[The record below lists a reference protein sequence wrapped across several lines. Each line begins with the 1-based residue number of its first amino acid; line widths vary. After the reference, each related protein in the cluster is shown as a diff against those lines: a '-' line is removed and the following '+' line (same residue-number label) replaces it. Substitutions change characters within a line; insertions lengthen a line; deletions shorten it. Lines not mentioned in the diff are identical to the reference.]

1 MTDLVIFGGTTEGRQ
16 MAEIFRNMG
25 ISICVCAA
33 TDYAREQLPHINSN
47 INLHIGRMNQEEME
61 TFIRTQG
68 CPVVVDATHPYAREA
83 SANIR
88 EACRAVGCCCIRVI
102 RDKGE
107 LSVHEPGEKCVWVPD
122 ISSAAEY
129 LKHTKGNILVTTGS
143 KDLDKYRLIPDFVN
157 RCYVRILPDE
167 DALKECKR
175 IGLTGSHIIC
185 MQGPFTEELNR
196 ALLRQVKAEYLV
208 TKEAG
213 RAGGYKEKLEA
224 AKHTGTAALIVGRP
238 REDWG
243 YSFGQAVEM
252 VKKQCKLTGRPFVKL
267 VGMGMGG
274 PESLTVQALNWL
286 MECQVIIGSKRLL
299 NGLNGLVSE
308 GKKDC
313 VPCYEKEQIRD
324 FIKSHPEY
332 GKIAVVFSGDTGFYS
347 GAKGLCELLDFCRT
361 EVISGISSPVYLL
374 NKLKIPGED
383 VKLLSAHGKQV
394 NLIHY
399 VNTNKQVFTLLGGKW
414 DVKWLLKELLE
425 YGMYDVR
432 VTVGERLSSPLERI
446 ISGSPGQLVNK
457 EFHSLSA
464 AFIEN
469 PEAVEQAGTA
479 AIRDEEFI
487 RGRIPMT
494 KWEIRSLCIRK
505 LGLKKNSV
513 LYDIG
518 AGTGSVS
525 VEAARLCPDGRVY
538 AIEKNPEGIRL
549 ITENKRKFRTGNIEI
564 INGKAPFALAGLEPP
579 THVFIGGSQGALR
592 DIMCCLLKVNP
603 DLRIVLTAVTLETI
617 GEIERLL
624 KELSVPDWEI
634 VQAVIARS
642 REMKGYHM
650 MIGENPVYIITLG
663 GNGDFHGKKDA
674 ESGNS
679 RP

>member
-16 MAEIFRNMG
+16 MAEVFMDSG

-33 TDYAREQLPHINSN
+33 TDYAGELLWQTNSN
-47 INLHIGRMNQEEME
+47 INVHVGRMNKEEME
-61 TFIRTQG
+61 GFIRIQG
-68 CPVVVDATHPYAREA
+68 CPVVVDATHPYAQEA
-83 SANIR
+83 SVNIR
-88 EACRAVGCCCIRVI
+88 EACRAAGCCYIRVI

-107 LSVHEPGEKCVWVPD
+107 LSEHKPGGKCVWVPD
-122 ISSAAEY
+122 ISAAAEY
-129 LKHTKGNILVTTGS
+129 LKNTKGNILVTTGS
-143 KDLDKYRLIPDFVN
+143 KDLDKYRAIPDFEN
-157 RCYVRILPDE
+157 RCYVRILPDG

-175 IGLTGSHIIC
+175 MGFAGSHIIC
-185 MQGPFTEELNR
+185 MQGPFTEEMNR
-196 ALLRQVKAEYLV
+196 ALLRQVKAEYMV

-224 AKHTGTAALIVGRP
+224 AQNAGAAALIVGRP

-243 YSFGQAVEM
+243 YSFSQAVEK
-252 VKKQCKLTGRPFVKL
+252 VKKQFKLTGRPFVKL

-274 PESLTVQALNWL
+274 PESLTAGALNWL
-286 MECQVIIGSKRLL
+286 LECQVIIGSKRLL
-299 NGLNGLVSE
+299 NGLNSLLSE
-308 GKKDC
+308 GRKDSFSC
-313 VPCYEKEQIRD
+313 CEKEQIRD

-332 GKIAVVFSGDTGFYS
+332 EKIAVVFSGDTGFYS

-361 EVISGISSPVYLL
+361 EVISGISSPVYFL
-374 NKLKIPGED
+374 NKLKVPGED

-432 VTVGERLSSPLERI
+432 VTVGEQLSSPLERI
-446 ISGSPGQLVNK
+446 ISGSPGQLVNE
-457 EFHSLSA
+457 EFHSLSV

-469 PEAVEQAGTA
+469 PEAMEQAAA

-505 LGLKKNSV
+505 LGLKRNSV

-549 ITENKRKFRTGNIEI
+549 IRENKRKFRTGNIEI
-564 INGKAPFALAGLEPP
+564 IKGEAPFVLAGLEPP
-579 THVFIGGSQGALR
+579 THAFIGGSQGALR
-592 DIMCCLLKVNP
+592 DIMTCLLKVNP
-603 DLRIVLTAVTLETI
+603 DMRIVLTAVTLETI

-624 KELSVPDWEI
+624 KELFIPDWEI
-634 VQAVIARS
+634 VQAVISRS